1 MGYNNIQYGLQNS
14 GVYSSAGAE
23 RIIFIPFED
32 VKSYEVIDS
41 DVVNDIFLFPNKKYH
56 LFDALD
62 DISYLMTTSNTKAG
76 KLYQLDVG
84 FNVPNETGFKNTLFD
99 QLTDTEVVAIVQDN
113 NFVWWLLGHE
123 QPLKVVSN
131 EEKIDNDNNGYT
143 LKLSSKQREMP
154 YHMSNTWIANVAN
167 LPFSDMINN
176 GGVTVPVVIS
186 PPVPSNNTNPPTIPM
201 NSGNVKVA
209 PPNNYVIENNIEY
222 ILAVGGRTVKMPLN
236 PVDGQQHVIKDLN
249 STAYLLPITIDGN
262 GRAIDSDL
270 KIKIDAKDGAVSLFY
285 AANKW
290 NTHTFIN

>member
-32 VKSYEVIDS
+32 VKSYEVVDG
-41 DVVNDIFLFPNKKYH
+41 DVVNNIFLFPNKKYH

-76 KLYQLDVG
+76 KLYQLDVS
-84 FNVPNETGFKNTLFD
+84 FNVPNETGFKNALFD
-99 QLTDTEVVAIVQDN
+99 QLTDTELVAIVQDN

-123 QPLKVVSN
+123 QPLKVISN

-154 YHMSNTWIANVAN
+154 YHMSDSWIANINN
-167 LPFSDMINN
+167 LPFSSVLNNN
-176 GGVTVPVVIS
+176 GTVVTVVINS
-186 PPVPSNNTNPPTIPM
+186 PVPPNNPNTPTIPM
-201 NSGNVKVA
+201 NAGNVKVA
-209 PPNNYVIENNIEY
+209 PPNNYVIENDIEY
-222 ILAVGGRTVKMPLN
+222 VLAIGGRTVKMPTN

-270 KIKIDAKDGAVSLFY
+270 QIKIDTKDGAVSLFY